1 MRRTS
6 STSSSRRHLV
16 SGIVFLLGLAI
27 LLGTV
32 QFVVFPRHDRDKLW
46 MDYRSLHSDS
56 VEVLFLGTSLVHAN
70 VNPPV
75 LWEASGIR
83 AYDLSGSEQSLL
95 TTRPYLEEALR
106 TQAPSVVALD
116 LHMLSASN
124 LPLSEN
130 QKRSNLTMMPFG
142 VPKLK
147 AIGVATPAS
156 EWPRYLSPLQQFHS
170 RWGELR
176 RKDFSPNKWR
186 PESKN
191 LFLGYRKVDK
201 VAPQD
206 PSAESRPFD
215 EALYVQNYRAI
226 SGIIEVAQAAN
237 AEVLLMVG
245 PSSRV
250 HLQDQWIERL
260 KPDIARD
267 YPNVRFL
274 ETQLSQV
281 EMGVDYRTDYYDEL
295 HLNSVGAEKYSS
307 WLGRQL
313 AGQYDLPRV
322 KSDRLDGA
330 WRQELARYRRERR

>member
-1 MRRTS
+1 
-6 STSSSRRHLV
+6 
-16 SGIVFLLGLAI
+16 
-27 LLGTV
+27 
-32 QFVVFPRHDRDKLW
+32 
-46 MDYRSLHSDS
+46 MDYRNLPPGS

-70 VNPPV
+70 LNPPV
-75 LWEASGIR
+75 LWEASGIH

-106 TQAPSVVALD
+106 TQTPSVVALD
-116 LHMLSASN
+116 LHMLSARN

-147 AIGVATPAS
+147 AISAATPAS

-186 PESKN
+186 PESKS

-201 VAPQD
+201 VVPQN
-206 PSAESRPFD
+206 PSSETMGFD

-226 SGIIEVAQAAN
+226 SDIIEVAQAAN

-250 HLQDQWIERL
+250 HLQDEWIERL
-260 KPDIARD
+260 KPDIARE

-274 ETQLSQV
+274 ETQLYTG

-307 WLGRQL
+307 WLGSL
-313 AGQYDLPRV
+313 IANEYDLPRAGG
-322 KSDRLDGA
+322 RALDA
-330 WRQELARYRRERR
+330 PWRRALGRYRETLRDN